1 MAEVD
6 LWQTRNN
13 AIDFVAGP
21 LAGVDRLIRAEFA
34 LLDLVITEFDRPSG
48 SDVFPRVCG
57 LTTAKAR
64 ALLQAIYSLILDGL
78 AQEAGALLRPTLEAY
93 ELLVYFTLDRS
104 RAEEAV
110 AGRLPSA
117 GTIAKRIGGSFMG
130 LREHLNTNASHLAF
144 TPYSMRHLVDY
155 RTASLR
161 TSQPFLPELLRE
173 NMEALF
179 AILALFTAQCVPA
192 LETAGSAQSHTL
204 ADESDRLWSEGRALM
219 ALGSRP
225 SQSATQS

>member
-6 LWQTRNN
+6 LWQTRNR
-13 AIDFVAGP
+13 AIDFIAGP
-21 LAGVDRLIRAEFA
+21 LAEVDHLIRAEFS
-34 LLDLVITEFDRPSG
+34 LLDLVITEFNRPSG

-64 ALLQAIYSLILDGL
+64 ALLQATYSLILDGL

-110 AGRLPSA
+110 AGTLPNA
-117 GTIAKRIGGSFMG
+117 GTVAKRIGGSFKG
-130 LREHLNTNASHLAF
+130 LREHLSTNASHLAF

-155 RTASLR
+155 RTATLR
-161 TSQPFLPELLRE
+161 TTQPFLPVLLRE

-179 AILALFTAQCVPA
+179 AILALFAAQCVPA
-192 LETAGSAQSHTL
+192 LESAGSAESATL
-204 ADESDRLWSEGRALM
+204 ADEGDRLWSEGRALM
-219 ALGSRP
+219 ALRSTP
-225 SQSATQS
+225 PQSATKS

>member
-6 LWQTRNN
+6 LWQTRNR
-13 AIDFVAGP
+13 AIASIAGP
-21 LAGVDRLIRAEFA
+21 LAEVDRLITAEFA
-34 LLDLVITEFDRPSG
+34 LLDSVITEFNRLSG

-64 ALLQAIYSLILDGL
+64 ALLQATYSLILDGL

-110 AGRLPSA
+110 AGTLPNA

-144 TPYSMRHLVDY
+144 TPYSMHHLVDY

-161 TSQPFLPELLRE
+161 TSQPFRPKLLRE

-179 AILALFTAQCVPA
+179 AILALFTAQCGPA
-192 LETAGSAQSHTL
+192 LESAGSAVSATL
-204 ADESDRLWSEGRALM
+204 ADEGDRLWSEGRALM
-219 ALGSRP
+219 ALRAASP
-225 SQSATQS
+225 QSASQS